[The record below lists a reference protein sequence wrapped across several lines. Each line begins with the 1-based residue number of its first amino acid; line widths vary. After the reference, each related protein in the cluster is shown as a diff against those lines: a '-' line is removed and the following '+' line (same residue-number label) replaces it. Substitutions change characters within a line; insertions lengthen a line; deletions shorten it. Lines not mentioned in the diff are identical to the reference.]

1 MKEEKHSGTFARLG
15 GDTETTLRRQL
26 SLPLLVLYGV
36 GITIGAGIYV
46 LIGEVAGSAAV
57 FAPWSF
63 LLAAVVMIFTV
74 ASYAELSTRYPVSSG
89 EAAYVD
95 AAFRSRQLTT
105 VVGLLTAAIGTISS
119 AAVASGAAGYIRQ
132 FLDLPH
138 ELVVLAVL
146 LVLGAVAARGIL
158 ESVLLASLF
167 TLIEVGGL
175 LAIIVTALYADA
187 PFVAA
192 LTKVPPFEYA
202 ALSGIAFGSL
212 LAFFAFIGFEDLANI
227 AEEAREPHRNLPRA
241 MLITLAVSTAL
252 YVTIAAVAVSAVS
265 VERLAA
271 SPAPLSLVF
280 QQLAS
285 VSPATITIIA
295 IAATLNTTLAQM
307 TMAARVLYGMAR
319 QGNLPRM
326 FGRVSAGT
334 RTPLIAT
341 ATVTAVAVALA
352 LAFPLVRLAES
363 TSIATLIVFALVNVA
378 LLLIRY
384 RRETSPNPHIRV
396 PVWMPLVGFLTC
408 LALAGS
414 ALLK

>member
-36 GITIGAGIYV
+36 GITVGAGIYV
-46 LIGEVAGSAAV
+46 LIGEVAGSAGV

-74 ASYAELSTRYPVSSG
+74 TSYAELSTRYPVSAG

-105 VVGLLTAAIGTISS
+105 VVGLLTAAIGVISS

-146 LVLGAVAARGIL
+146 LALGAVAARGIL

-175 LAIIVTALYADA
+175 LAIIIAALYADA
-187 PFVAA
+187 PVVAA

-265 VERLAA
+265 LQRLAT

-307 TMAARVLYGMAR
+307 TMAARVFYGMAR

-326 FGRVSAGT
+326 FGRVSAST

-341 ATVTAVAVALA
+341 AAVTAVAIAMA

-363 TSIATLIVFALVNVA
+363 TSIATLIVFALVNAA

-384 RRETSPNPHIRV
+384 RRETSPDPHIRV
-396 PVWMPLVGFLTC
+396 PVWIPLVGLLTC

>member
-1 MKEEKHSGTFARLG
+1 MKVKKHSGAFARLG

-36 GITIGAGIYV
+36 GITVGAGIYV
-46 LIGEVAGSAAV
+46 LIGEVAGSAGV

-74 ASYAELSTRYPVSSG
+74 ASYAELSTRYPVSAG

-105 VVGLLTAAIGTISS
+105 VVGLLTAAIGVISS

-138 ELVVLAVL
+138 ELVLLTVL

-175 LAIIVTALYADA
+175 LAIIIAALYADA
-187 PFVAA
+187 PVVAA

-319 QGNLPRM
+319 QGNLPSM

-341 ATVTAVAVALA
+341 VAVTAVAIAMA

-363 TSIATLIVFALVNVA
+363 TSLATLIVFALVNAA

-384 RRETSPNPHIRV
+384 RRETSPNPHIIV
-396 PVWMPLVGFLTC
+396 PVWIPLAGLLTC

>member
-1 MKEEKHSGTFARLG
+1 
-15 GDTETTLRRQL
+15 
-26 SLPLLVLYGV
+26 
-36 GITIGAGIYV
+36 
-46 LIGEVAGSAAV
+46 
-57 FAPWSF
+57 
-63 LLAAVVMIFTV
+63 
-74 ASYAELSTRYPVSSG
+74 
-89 EAAYVD
+89 
-95 AAFRSRQLTT
+95 
-105 VVGLLTAAIGTISS
+105 
-119 AAVASGAAGYIRQ
+119 
-132 FLDLPH
+132 
-138 ELVVLAVL
+138 
-146 LVLGAVAARGIL
+146 
-158 ESVLLASLF
+158 
-167 TLIEVGGL
+167 
-175 LAIIVTALYADA
+175 
-187 PFVAA
+187 
-192 LTKVPPFEYA
+192 
-202 ALSGIAFGSL
+202 
-212 LAFFAFIGFEDLANI
+212 
-227 AEEAREPHRNLPRA
+227 
-241 MLITLAVSTAL
+241 
-252 YVTIAAVAVSAVS
+252 

-341 ATVTAVAVALA
+341 AAVTAVAIAMA

-363 TSIATLIVFALVNVA
+363 TSIATLIVFALVNAA

-384 RRETSPNPHIRV
+384 RRETSSNPHIRV
-396 PVWMPLVGFLTC
+396 PVWIPLVGLLTC

>member
-36 GITIGAGIYV
+36 GITVGAGIYV
-46 LIGEVAGSAAV
+46 LIGEVAGSAGV

-74 ASYAELSTRYPVSSG
+74 ASYAELSTRYPVSAG

-105 VVGLLTAAIGTISS
+105 VVGLLTAAIGVISS

-146 LVLGAVAARGIL
+146 LALGAVAARGIL
-158 ESVLLASLF
+158 ESVLLAGLF

-175 LAIIVTALYADA
+175 LAIIIAALYGDA
-187 PFVAA
+187 PVVAA

-341 ATVTAVAVALA
+341 AAVTAVAIAMA

-363 TSIATLIVFALVNVA
+363 TSIATLIVFALVNAA

-384 RRETSPNPHIRV
+384 RRETSSNPHIRV
-396 PVWMPLVGFLTC
+396 PVWIPLVGLLTC